1 MDTSIFR
8 SYDVR
13 GLYPQQIDAE
23 IAKQIAMAYLSV
35 VSRKLPKPVK
45 NLKIV
50 VARDVREASEPLMK
64 SAVEVF
70 LKYGAEV
77 HDLGL
82 VSINDFYFATGYFK
96 YDCGFMA
103 TASHNPPGYGG
114 FKMIM
119 NSTEYTD
126 SIKYISGQQVYKELE
141 SIKDFHPEEKKGK
154 YKKRDISKDH
164 IKHILSFVDVKK
176 INKLKVLAD
185 TGNGMVGLILPK
197 LFAKLPAE
205 LISIFSELDPKFAN
219 RPPNPLAKDA
229 YLPASQTVLK
239 NKADLGVM
247 FDVDGDRMFLLDE
260 KGQFI
265 RGDMTLL
272 LLAKML
278 LKKDPGAGIVYN
290 LICSHAVP
298 ELIAK
303 WGGRPIRSEV
313 GYINL
318 ARHMHLEQGSM
329 SGEVSG
335 HFAFKEN
342 YYTDSGLIAL
352 VLALQAI
359 SEDGRPLSEIIKD
372 FSLYYRGDE
381 FNIEVENIPAKLE
394 KIRYFYRDNIKDEI
408 DGITVEFGDWWFNVR
423 KSNTEPLVRLNCEA
437 DTRANLEK
445 LRDEALALIRA

>member
-1 MDTSIFR
+1 MDVSIFK
-8 SYDVR
+8 SYDIR

-35 VSRKLPKPVK
+35 ISRKLHKPVK

-50 VARDVREASEPLMK
+50 VARDVRESSEPLMK

-70 LKYGAEV
+70 LKYGVEV
-77 HDLGL
+77 HDLDL
-82 VSINDFYFATGYFK
+82 VSINDFYFAMGCYK
-96 YDCGFMA
+96 YDGGFMA

-114 FKMIM
+114 FKMVT
-119 NSTEYTD
+119 NNTEYTD
-126 SIKYISGQQVYKELE
+126 SIKFISGEQVHKELF
-141 SIKDFHPEEKKGK
+141 ILNDFHPEEKKGK
-154 YKKRDISKDH
+154 YKKRDVSKDH
-164 IKHILSFVDVKK
+164 IEHILSFIDAKK

-205 LISIFSELDPKFAN
+205 LASIFSELDPKFPN

-229 YLPASQTVLK
+229 FLPASREILK
-239 NKADLGVM
+239 QKADLGVM

-265 RGDMTLL
+265 RGDMTIL

-278 LKKDPGAGIVYN
+278 LKKNPGEGIVYN

-318 ARHMHLEQGSM
+318 VRHMHTEHGSI
-329 SGEVSG
+329 SCEVSG

-342 YYTDSGLIAL
+342 YYADSGLIAL

-372 FSLYYRGDE
+372 FVLYYRCDE

-394 KIRYFYRDNIKDEI
+394 KIRYHYRDNVKDEI
-408 DGITVEFGDWWFNVR
+408 DGITVEFADWWFNVR
-423 KSNTEPLVRLNCEA
+423 PSNTEPLLRITVEA
-437 DTRANLEK
+437 KDKQSAEQYQQEILKVINN
-445 LRDEALALIRA
+445 